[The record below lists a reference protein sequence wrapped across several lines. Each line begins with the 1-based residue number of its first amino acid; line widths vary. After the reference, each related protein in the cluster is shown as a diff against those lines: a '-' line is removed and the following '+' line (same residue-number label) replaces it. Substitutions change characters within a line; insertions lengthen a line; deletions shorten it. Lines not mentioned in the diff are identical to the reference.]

1 MPNFFYKHGILTI
14 LIVLWAIAV
23 VSFVT
28 IVTFLHTPNI
38 PTGTAAA
45 LATVYGLPAVAVGL
59 YKWRSEKGKDA
70 TK

>member
-1 MPNFFYKHGILTI
+1 MPNFLFKRGILTS
-14 LIVLWAIAV
+14 LIVVWAIGV

-28 IVTFLHTPNI
+28 IVTFVYTPDI

-59 YKWRSEKGKDA
+59 YKWRSERGKS
-70 TK
+70 